1 MRVLVAAH
9 TCNGVGDGSF
19 VVSSAV
25 FLTRVSGLSPARVGL
40 TLSLAWATGFALAT
54 PLGHLADRAGL
65 RRSAVL
71 FALVTA
77 STLALAAVAVG
88 SAAALAGLLVL
99 YAVAQSALGGTR
111 SALLAAA
118 VPAPWRVVARA
129 RVQRGVNAGIG
140 AGAALGGLA
149 LGVGTPAAF
158 RAVLAFDALTF
169 VAAAAVLAR
178 LPVPPPV
185 ATAAAVTGGAARWRS
200 GVLGDRPYVAAAALS
215 GVLHL
220 YLPMLSV
227 LLPLWIVRRTA
238 APGWTVAV
246 LFVVN
251 TTGVLL
257 LQVRAARSVR
267 DLPGAARALRR
278 AGLALLA
285 ACLVL
290 GASGG
295 PRSVPA
301 AVAVLVAGACLQV
314 VGEVLLAAGS
324 WHVGFALADPRR
336 PGQWQ
341 GLYSSGVPM
350 ARAIGPVVLTLVAG
364 WDGPGWALL
373 GAVLAVAGLLAG
385 PVTAW
390 GGRDR
395 DLAVPRPGRPLVPAP
410 VPGASGTRRT
420 ASTSASSSG

>member
-1 MRVLVAAH
+1 VRVLVAAH

-257 LQVRAARSVR
+257 LQVRAAR
-267 DLPGAARALRR
+267 
-278 AGLALLA
+278 
-285 ACLVL
+285 
-290 GASGG
+290 
-295 PRSVPA
+295 
-301 AVAVLVAGACLQV
+301 
-314 VGEVLLAAGS
+314 
-324 WHVGFALADPRR
+324 
-336 PGQWQ
+336 
-341 GLYSSGVPM
+341 
-350 ARAIGPVVLTLVAG
+350 
-364 WDGPGWALL
+364 
-373 GAVLAVAGLLAG
+373 
-385 PVTAW
+385 
-390 GGRDR
+390 
-395 DLAVPRPGRPLVPAP
+395 
-410 VPGASGTRRT
+410 
-420 ASTSASSSG
+420 